1 MLLTCTHACS
11 YQQLYIKIDTHK
23 RTHACISAL
32 VRCGAASESA
42 AGDGGYGQRVA
53 VGIGVLEGEALA
65 GGEGCAIV
73 DETVVEAEAAEEEG
87 VYEAGRAEPAAPHV
101 DVRHRAPRRA
111 RVQDLHRV
119 RRDPIWQR
127 RRRPLVQ
134 QDVVLGAFL
143 LPHPLHPRSLLRS
156 LPYMYTR
163 THTPPSHTQI
173 SRTRKV

>member
-1 MLLTCTHACS
+1 
-11 YQQLYIKIDTHK
+11 
-23 RTHACISAL
+23 
-32 VRCGAASESA
+32 SA
-42 AGDGGYGQRVA
+42 AGDGGYGQRIA
-53 VGIGVLEGEALA
+53 VGIGVLEGEALT

-87 VYEAGRAEPAAPHV
+87 VYEAGGAEPAAPHV
-101 DVRHRAPRRA
+101 DVRHRAPRWA

-143 LPHPLHPRSLLRS
+143 LPH
-156 LPYMYTR
+156 
-163 THTPPSHTQI
+163 
-173 SRTRKV
+173 